1 MLNSNTTN
9 PEELLD
15 NEEILE
21 IETDDVPEEIVGT
34 FSDEF
39 EQQEEEQVNYADDG
53 KDSDEETTTFVA
65 PVARTKK
72 TKMRKGEFEE
82 TVKRIPLKGQ
92 TYRAKHFS
100 IEIVGKKGKV
110 AVCKVIQATENSN
123 YTIGEEFEA
132 EEVAFYSDYYSLFY

>member
-1 MLNSNTTN
+1 MLNTIN
-9 PEELLD
+9 PDELD
-15 NEEILE
+15 NEDVLE
-21 IETDDVPEEIVGT
+21 IETDEVPEEIVGN

-39 EQQEEEQVNYADDG
+39 EQGEEQGEEQVNFGDDG
-53 KDSDEETTTFVA
+53 KDSDEDEKPIAA
-65 PVARTKK
+65 PAARTKK

-82 TVKRIPLKGQ
+82 TIKKVPLKGQ
-92 TYRAKHFS
+92 TDRAKHFS

-110 AVCKVIQATENSN
+110 AVCKVIQATKNSN